1 MTTIGAGWKKVD
13 KNQKPYISI
22 SIDKALLPLTIDEK
36 KRISVFPIAD
46 KENENGPDYRV
57 VLYIPETQGQ
67 AEDKEEDL
75 FP

>member
-36 KRISVFPIAD
+36 KRISIFPVAEKD
-46 KENENGPDYRV
+46 NDQAPDYRV
-57 VLYIPETQGQ
+57 VLFIPEEKAQG
-67 AEDKEEDL
+67 EEKEEDL